1 MNKNTVNFVSIA
13 DLLRLCKV
21 KWHWFIISI
30 VLCLAVAA
38 SKVSHTTRTFTCKA
52 SIMVLDE
59 KEGKSS
65 RNVVGEEF
73 SNMSL
78 VSQNTNVHNVVKQM
92 TSLNVLM
99 EVAHRL
105 DPTADEENAL
115 NQALALRNSLSVEK
129 ADKQSSVINL
139 TYKDTSLEKAKR
151 VLNVVIETYNDKWME
166 DKRLTTQNTTSFI
179 DSRLGLLKS
188 ELDSLDEDISTFKS
202 DNIITDVNRVGE
214 VYLQQRSQ
222 SDAEIMRMTNQ
233 RSVARYVRSL
243 LEDDNAPHDLLPVNS
258 GIKDNS
264 IESQIAN
271 YNEHVLQYNSHLDYT
286 SAQNPRIV
294 IQEKE
299 LGTLRSNIQKA
310 LDNYIKSLSIQIVSL
325 ENYNNRAVHNITSN
339 PVQAKYLATIER
351 EQKVKE
357 GLYLYLLQKKE
368 ENEISS
374 SYQRSS
380 IKTLDF
386 PYISSSSSS
395 KKATTFGA
403 ALLLGLLLP
412 TLVVFISLV
421 TDKTIRN
428 RGDLES
434 HPNLMM
440 MGEVPEYVQKKGL
453 ARVRETVHK
462 LNAIRKKGS
471 IRKMGLVRYLKS
483 FKSAFTT
490 NAGLIVEDG
499 NQDSIN
505 EAFRLLRTKVL
516 QNEDSKVY
524 MVTSF
529 DNGDGK
535 TFVAA
540 NLALALA
547 VNRRR
552 VLFIDGDLRQGAA
565 SRIFGAKGLGL
576 SDFLSGSES
585 ELSDLLFQLDDYP
598 TLDILPTGDLPSNPT
613 ELLASQQLGDL
624 IASQRPNYD
633 IVLID
638 SPETGSLAD
647 TEIIA
652 DHSDTTIFV
661 IRKGK
666 TERDKV
672 DELESTQ
679 ENGKYAHL
687 DLVLNGV

>member
-1 MNKNTVNFVSIA
+1 MKNNINFVSIG
-13 DLLRLCKV
+13 DLWRLCV
-21 KWHWFIISI
+21 AKWHWFVVSI

-38 SKVSHTTRTFTCKA
+38 FRVSRTVKTYTA
-52 SIMVLDE
+52 RAAIMVLDE

-65 RNVVGEEF
+65 RNAVGEEF
-73 SNMSL
+73 NNMGL
-78 VSQNTNVHNVVKQM
+78 VNQSSNVHNVVKQM

-99 EVAHRL
+99 EVARHL
-105 DPTADEENAL
+105 DSTANEDQLVTNAL
-115 NQALALRNSLSVEK
+115 TLRSRLFVDKS
-129 ADKQSSVINL
+129 DKQSSIIDL
-139 TYKDTSLEKAKR
+139 SYKDQSLPKAK
-151 VLNVVIETYNDKWME
+151 LILTLVIQAYNDKWME

-179 DSRLGLLKS
+179 ESRLDLLKS
-188 ELDSLDEDISTFKS
+188 ELDSLDEGISTFKS
-202 DNIITDVNRVGE
+202 DNIITDVKRVGE

-233 RSVARYVRSL
+233 RSVARYVRKL
-243 LEDDNAPHDLLPVNS
+243 LGNDDEPHALLPVNS
-258 GIKDNS
+258 GINNNS
-264 IESQIAN
+264 IESQITN

-286 SAQNPRIV
+286 SEQNPRII

-299 LGTLRSNIQKA
+299 LGTLRSNIRSA

-325 ENYNNRAVHNITSN
+325 ENYNNRAVHNISSN
-339 PVQAKYLATIER
+339 PMQAKYLATIER

-403 ALLLGLLLP
+403 ALLFGLLLP
-412 TLVVFISLV
+412 TLVIFIGSV
-421 TDKTIRN
+421 TDKTV
-428 RGDLES
+428 RGRADLELY
-434 HPNLMM
+434 PNLML
-440 MGEVPEYVQKKGL
+440 MGEVPEYERKTGF
-453 ARVRETVHK
+453 ARWIAMVRD
-462 LNAIRKKGS
+462 LDAIRKKGS
-471 IRKMGLVRYLKS
+471 IRKMGLARYLKS
-483 FKSAFTT
+483 FKSVLTT
-490 NAGLIVEDG
+490 NAGLVVADG
-499 NQDSIN
+499 KQDSIN
-505 EAFRLLRTKVL
+505 EAFRMLRTKVM
-516 QNEDSKVY
+516 QNDDSKVY

-535 TFVAA
+535 TFIAA

-552 VLFIDGDLRQGAA
+552 VLFIDGDLRQGTA
-565 SRIFGAKGLGL
+565 SLLFGAMGLGL
-576 SDFLSGSES
+576 SDFLNGSES
-585 ELSDLLFQLDDYP
+585 DLSDLLFQLGEYP
-598 TLDILPTGDLPSNPT
+598 TLDILPAGDLPSNPT
-613 ELLASQQLGDL
+613 ELLASQQFGDL
-624 IASQRPNYD
+624 IDSQRSNYD

-638 SPETGSLAD
+638 SPETGNLAD

-652 DHSDTTIFV
+652 KHSDTTIFV
-661 IRKGK
+661 IREGK
-666 TERDKV
+666 TVREKV

-687 DLVLNGV
+687 DLILNGV